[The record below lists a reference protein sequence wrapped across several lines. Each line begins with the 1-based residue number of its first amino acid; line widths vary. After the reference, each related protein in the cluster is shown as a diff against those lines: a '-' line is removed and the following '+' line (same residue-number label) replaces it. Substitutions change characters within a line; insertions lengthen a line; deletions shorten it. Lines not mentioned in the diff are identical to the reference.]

1 MSDIPERFYVPT
13 GPKLIDGFR
22 AFRSYLEKVA
32 AARGKTLAPA
42 WYQDSPEEAPQLYK
56 DQPDLLAELDRKKN
70 EGQKPE

>member
-1 MSDIPERFYVPT
+1 MSDIPERFYIPT

-32 AARGKTLAPA
+32 ESQGKTLGSR
-42 WYQDSPEEAPQLYK
+42 WYEDSPDEAPELYK
-56 DQPDLLAELDRKKN
+56 DQPELLADSNRKKN

>member
-32 AARGKTLAPA
+32 AAR
-42 WYQDSPEEAPQLYK
+42 
-56 DQPDLLAELDRKKN
+56 
-70 EGQKPE
+70 